1 MTACVGNYFRLA
13 SLPLLRK
20 ITECGNYCK
29 ASPDLEHFLPVT
41 GACSGQCF
49 SLRLHFAAWL
59 CTVPLADRH
68 QSLGRLHQD
77 HSLHKQVHDWPLA
90 QTGLN
95 SPNNCPKGNR
105 SLCCASLEVNLSS
118 PCPSTVHRH
127 TPAKPRKHWFYGF
140 FFPPSSAFLSG
151 NSGSVLG
158 SPSCAMVPAPGR
170 SLFLP
175 VLLFQSSLI
184 LHY

>member
-1 MTACVGNYFRLA
+1 MLTVKNISMTACVGNYFRLA

-95 SPNNCPKGNR
+95 SPDNCPKGNR

-127 TPAKPRKHWFYGF
+127 TPAKPRKH
-140 FFPPSSAFLSG
+140 
-151 NSGSVLG
+151 
-158 SPSCAMVPAPGR
+158 
-170 SLFLP
+170 
-175 VLLFQSSLI
+175 
-184 LHY
+184 

>member
-1 MTACVGNYFRLA
+1 MLWLTDPENKSFNHCLLLCTESQNCLVKYSKRSVLTVKNISMTACVGNYFRLA

-41 GACSGQCF
+41 SACSGQCF

-59 CTVPLADRH
+59 CTVPLPDRH

-90 QTGLN
+90 QTGLHN
-95 SPNNCPKGNR
+95 PNTCPKGNR
-105 SLCCASLEVNLSS
+105 SLCCASLKVNLSS
-118 PCPSTVHRH
+118 PCLSTVHWH
-127 TPAKPRKHWFYGF
+127 TPAKPRKH
-140 FFPPSSAFLSG
+140 
-151 NSGSVLG
+151 
-158 SPSCAMVPAPGR
+158 
-170 SLFLP
+170 
-175 VLLFQSSLI
+175 
-184 LHY
+184 